1 MLNKKPEEYTVAA
14 LQYLSNVVTL
24 ALDDS
29 KCCGCAMCATVCPH
43 GVFAIRDDTAVIMDR
58 DACIECGAC
67 AMNCPTEA
75 ISVESGVGCA
85 AAIIQGALTGSAP
98 ECGCSDDKPC
108 CG

>member
-1 MLNKKPEEYTVAA
+1 MAA

-29 KCCGCAMCATVCPH
+29 RCCGCAMCATVCAH
-43 GVFAIRDDTAVIMDR
+43 GVFAIEDEKAVIVDR
-58 DACIECGAC
+58 DACRDCGDRAT
-67 AMNCPTEA
+67 NCSSEA

-85 AAIIQGALTGSAP
+85 AAIIQGALTGSAD
-98 ECGCSDDKPC
+98 CGCSDDTPC